1 MPTSSPGTEPHPPAA
16 VREVSPQ
23 KPPRVGS
30 GKPGPSLTLRVSN
43 SFRAWLS
50 CFSSSAILAMDSF
63 SASRSFSVSCGTA
76 HGELPPAAGHWRR
89 R

>member
-1 MPTSSPGTEPHPPAA
+1 MSNLEAPTGEFLGAWPAPGPAPSA
-16 VREVSPQ
+16 
-23 KPPRVGS
+23 
-30 GKPGPSLTLRVSN
+30 PSLTRRVSN

-76 HGELPPAAGHWRR
+76 HGELPPAAGHWHRR
-89 R
+89 